1 MRYTL
6 QKEPFPNPLDPVAWW
21 VSELVPLSTENVQL
35 SLFLKINQKN
45 PDPLILFRRSNM
57 ILSSDISLGPLEY
70 KTQYAFI
77 DALYDEVGVIVK
89 GKTHGPRRAGARILE
104 ERG

>member
-1 MRYTL
+1 ML
-6 QKEPFPNPLDPVAWW
+6 QGVLQILP
-21 VSELVPLSTENVQL
+21 
-35 SLFLKINQKN
+35 SLFIRIDCK
-45 PDPLILFRRSNM
+45 FVSRRRSNM
-57 ILSSDISLGPLEY
+57 LLSNDVSSAPLEY

-77 DALYDEVGVIVK
+77 DALYEEVGVIVK

>member
-1 MRYTL
+1 
-6 QKEPFPNPLDPVAWW
+6 
-21 VSELVPLSTENVQL
+21 
-35 SLFLKINQKN
+35 
-45 PDPLILFRRSNM
+45 M